1 MEIPESSTE
10 TTRHYHGP
18 EKRGARRIPADYSI
32 CVRCPSR
39 SGEELERYAQTR
51 NISPGGV
58 LFLCPD
64 MLEPG
69 TEVSVSIGIP
79 SAYAASLPAAQ
90 LDSAAVVV
98 RSEAISPD
106 KDVDGFHPL
115 NLGRLVIGMPSF
127 RPCTPAGVQELLL
140 RSGVELS
147 GKRVVIVGRS
157 NIVGKPLANIL
168 MQKADGANATV
179 TVAHSRTENLP
190 EVVGSADVLV
200 AAIGSAEIIPG
211 DWIKPGAVVIDVG
224 VNRVEDSTAK
234 RGYRLVGDVHFESA
248 SKVASWITPVPGG
261 VGPMTRVMLMKNT
274 VASAE
279 MALAGRGG

>member
-106 KDVDGFHPL
+106 NQHIFG
-115 NLGRLVIGMPSF
+115 
-127 RPCTPAGVQELLL
+127 
-140 RSGVELS
+140 
-147 GKRVVIVGRS
+147 
-157 NIVGKPLANIL
+157 ANIAL
-168 MQKADGANATV
+168 KF
-179 TVAHSRTENLP
+179 TE
-190 EVVGSADVLV
+190 
-200 AAIGSAEIIPG
+200 
-211 DWIKPGAVVIDVG
+211 KPSL
-224 VNRVEDSTAK
+224 ST
-234 RGYRLVGDVHFESA
+234 RLSMFD
-248 SKVASWITPVPGG
+248 
-261 VGPMTRVMLMKNT
+261 
-274 VASAE
+274 
-279 MALAGRGG
+279 